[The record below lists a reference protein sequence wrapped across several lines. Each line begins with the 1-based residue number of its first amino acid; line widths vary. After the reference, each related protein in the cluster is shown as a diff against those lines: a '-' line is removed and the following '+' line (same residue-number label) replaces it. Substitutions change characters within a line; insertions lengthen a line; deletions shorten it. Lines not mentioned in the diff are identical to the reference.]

1 MGVSAFAG
9 MTKRES
15 IKTKSMDPFLL
26 EWLNILVRWGHLVAG
41 IAWIGT
47 SFYFVALDLSLKNQ
61 EAWEVHGGGFY
72 HVKKFLS
79 APPNLPPDLIWF
91 KWEAYLA
98 WITGFGLLI
107 LQYYV
112 QADLFLIDPTVLPL
126 LPWQAIAISVVSLFA
141 GWLIYDGICRSPI
154 GQHTGWLA
162 LCVYALIVIAA
173 FNYGRVFSGRG
184 TFIHI
189 GAFIGTIMAAN
200 VFAVIIP
207 NQRKITAALL
217 KGEKPDPKYGMIGK
231 QRSLHNTY
239 LTLPVLFMMT
249 SNHYAII
256 TGYPQAWALVG
267 LVVLGG
273 GVARHFLLRTEVH
286 DDIAEIAWTIPV
298 IALCLVAAVMLTEPS
313 KSLIPAGLKTSDA
326 EVMALVQTHC
336 QSCHSANPTDAN
348 IKQAPK
354 GIMFASTD
362 DLKHYARQI
371 EAQAVRNRSM
381 PLGNKTHM
389 TVEERQKLGAWLAA
403 Q

>member
-1 MGVSAFAG
+1 
-9 MTKRES
+9 
-15 IKTKSMDPFLL
+15 MDPFLL

-371 EAQAVRNRSM
+371 EAQAVRNKSM

>member
-1 MGVSAFAG
+1 
-9 MTKRES
+9 
-15 IKTKSMDPFLL
+15 MDPFLL

>member
-1 MGVSAFAG
+1 
-9 MTKRES
+9 
-15 IKTKSMDPFLL
+15 MDPFLL

-141 GWLIYDGICRSPI
+141 GWLVYDGICRSPI

>member
-1 MGVSAFAG
+1 
-9 MTKRES
+9 
-15 IKTKSMDPFLL
+15 MDPFLL
-26 EWLNILVRWGHLVAG
+26 EWLNMLVRWGHLVAG

-47 SFYFVALDLSLKNQ
+47 SFYFVALDLSLRNG

-79 APPNLPPDLIWF
+79 APPELPPDLIWF

-126 LPWQAIAISVVSLFA
+126 LPWQAIAISVVSLFV
-141 GWLIYDGICRSPI
+141 GWVLYDAMCRSPI

-362 DLKHYARQI
+362 DLKRYARQI
-371 EAQAVRNRSM
+371 EAQAVRNKSM

>member
-1 MGVSAFAG
+1 MV
-9 MTKRES
+9 
-15 IKTKSMDPFLL
+15 MDPFIL

-47 SFYFVALDLSLKNQ
+47 SFYFVALDLSLRNG

-72 HVKKFLS
+72 HVKKHMQ
-79 APPNLPPDLIWF
+79 APAELPPHLIWF

-98 WITGFGLLI
+98 WITGFLLLI
-107 LQYYV
+107 IQYYV
-112 QADLFLIDPTVLPL
+112 QADLFLIDPSVMVLTT
-126 LPWQAIAISVVSLFA
+126 WQAIGISVASLLG
-141 GWLIYDGICRSPI
+141 GWIIYDQLCKSPL
-154 GQHTGWLA
+154 GKQTGWLA
-162 LCVYALIVIAA
+162 LSVFALIVLAA
-173 FNYGRVFSGRG
+173 YGFSHVFSGRG
-184 TFIHI
+184 AFIHV
-189 GAFIGTIMAAN
+189 GAFIGTMMAAN

-207 NQRKITAALL
+207 NQSKITATLL
-217 KGEKPDPKYGMIGK
+217 KGEKPDPKYGAICK

-256 TGYPQAWALVG
+256 TGHPQAWAIVG

-286 DDIAEIAWTIPV
+286 EDMAQIAWTIPV
-298 IALCLVAAVMLTEPS
+298 VALCLMGAVMLTEPAAS
-313 KSLIPAGLKTSDA
+313 IVPVGLKVTDA
-326 EVMALVQTHC
+326 EVMEIAQSHC
-336 QSCHSANPTDAN
+336 TSCHAAVPTDDK

-362 DLKHYARQI
+362 DLKRYAKQI
-371 EAQAVRNRSM
+371 EAQAVRNKVM
-381 PLGNKTHM
+381 PLGNKTGM
-389 TVEERQKLGAWLAA
+389 TLEERQKLGAWLAA